1 MQGRYHGLPSFLDP
15 LNLYKLQKKQQKK
28 HSGQLHLAGQSQ
40 PELCLPLSSMLSIFV
55 DSLIDILK
63 AFDSRIHSNVSS
75 SVEMS
80 SSYIHSC
87 VTGTR
92 WSQHWVF
99 TTLDVKINGKGW
111 NNLVQGEGCWVLSQ
125 SAKFPGNFCPCGQ
138 QGPLKREQLHV
149 FNASTRFI
157 YCTKKS
163 PIVVRLYIYIMP
175 LYSFPFY
182 KT

>member
-15 LNLYKLQKKQQKK
+15 LNLYKLQKKQK

-125 SAKFPGNFCPCGQ
+125 SAKFPGNF
-138 QGPLKREQLHV
+138 LHV
-149 FNASTRFI
+149 ASKAHWRENSRTFSMHPRDLF
-157 YCTKKS
+157 TVQKN
-163 PIVVRLYIYIMP
+163 L
-175 LYSFPFY
+175 L
-182 KT
+182 